1 MYEYQLGLYEKAFP
15 DDLPLE
21 EKLLLSKELGYDF
34 MEFCVDLNPQRAA
47 RLEWSPQERRR
58 LREFLWEHDL
68 RMTTFSLSLL
78 RAHPLGT
85 LDREDNETAF
95 QILRKG
101 VDLACDLGCRVMLI
115 NGYDVYATPSTPE
128 TQARYG
134 ENIAKAASIAA
145 RRGMVLAVENAE
157 KAFMDSI
164 AKAARWVRQV
174 NNPYFRIYGDIGNV
188 ANAAGGNADLA
199 MLDLECGRGLI
210 AAMHLKDTMPG
221 EYRLTR
227 YGEGHVDFP
236 RSVAKIQELGI
247 RIFTAELFC
256 QPRLDWRAEAVRV
269 NGFLRSFFQ

>member
-21 EKLLLSKELGYDF
+21 EKLLLTKELGYDF

-47 RLEWSPQERRR
+47 RLDWTKEQRRQ
-58 LREFLWEHDL
+58 LREFLAANDL

-78 RAHPLGT
+78 RGHPLGT
-85 LDREDNETAF
+85 LDDGDNEIAF
-95 QILRKG
+95 DILRRG
-101 VDLACDLGCRVMLI
+101 VDLACDLGCQVMLI
-115 NGYDVYATPSTPE
+115 NGYDVYSGPSTPE

-134 ENIAKAASIAA
+134 RNIPKAAAIAA
-145 RRGMVLAVENAE
+145 QRGVVLAVENAE

-174 NNPYFRIYGDIGNV
+174 DSPYFRIYGDTGNI
-188 ANAAGGNADLA
+188 ANAAGGNTDLA
-199 MLDLECGRGLI
+199 MLDLACGRGLI
-210 AAMHLKDTMPG
+210 AAMHLKDSMPG

-227 YGEGHVDFP
+227 YGEGHVDFA
-236 RSVAKIQELGI
+236 RSIDLIQELGI

-256 QPRLDWRAEAVRV
+256 QPQLGWKEEAARV
-269 NGFLRSFFQ
+269 NHFLRSFFH